1 MAMTW
6 QVLLLLVRQQIQNP
20 KSSEYVAYYY
30 DSNWM
35 AGLVQ
40 NKNCDEKDFEMN
52 FLHPPGPSN
61 SFTWPKR
68 KNVCWVPYMNVIC
81 KIGPPTISTGQT
93 YYLEEEGNEMIFK
106 LLN

>member
-93 YYLEEEGNEMIFK
+93 LSRGGR
-106 LLN
+106 